1 MTRQPVGRGFA
12 TARKPRRERGP
23 PRVKQVQPAADAVAA
38 ALAQA
43 GLGAPVREHRLITE
57 WREMVGERVA
67 ARTWPDGLK
76 HGVLWVR
83 VASSSWL
90 HELTLLRG
98 RILDGIHAVLGEPRL
113 VEDLRFHLGAR
124 KQVDDDDLVARA
136 AAARSAADR
145 RHRRRRRPPPATG
158 AARARIEQDTAAIA
172 DDELRALIRK
182 VRIDNDR

>member
-136 AAARSAADR
+136 ATA
-145 RHRRRRRPPPATG
+145 RRRRPPPPPPPRPPPATG